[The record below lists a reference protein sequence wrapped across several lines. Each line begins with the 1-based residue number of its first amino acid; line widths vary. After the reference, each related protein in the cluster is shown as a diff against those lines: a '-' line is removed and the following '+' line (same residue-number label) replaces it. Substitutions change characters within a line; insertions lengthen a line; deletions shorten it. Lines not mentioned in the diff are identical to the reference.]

1 MFFLWLRPLP
11 ELCLMPLPEMDIQV
25 SSLYRDFSL
34 LKSLA
39 PAITILAGD
48 EFAQFTEFLRI
59 QIFFKFQRGTA
70 I

>member
-1 MFFLWLRPLP
+1 
-11 ELCLMPLPEMDIQV
+11 MPLPEMDIQV